1 MEQTME
7 KRKRTCR
14 LGVYFTESELEALR
28 KKAAAARLSMGEFIR
43 KSVADKEIKPA
54 PPADIPRLTRE
65 IHRVGN
71 NLNQLLR
78 NFNSGNPM
86 DLPLMRTVLEQTR
99 QAADAVVKAYTMED

>member
-1 MEQTME
+1 MAAL
-7 KRKRTCR
+7 KYKAD
-14 LGVYFTESELEALR
+14 ES
-28 KKAAAARLSMGEFIR
+28 RLSCAAFVRRAVEN
-43 KSVADKEIKPA
+43 KEIKPA

-99 QAADAVVKAYTMED
+99 QAADAVVKAYTMEE

>member
-1 MEQTME
+1 MD
-7 KRKRTCR
+7 KRKRPRR
-14 LGVYFTESELEALR
+14 LGVYFTEDEFKMLR
-28 KKAAAARLSMGEFIR
+28 EKAASARLSMGDFIR
-43 KSVADKEIKPA
+43 RCIANKEIKPA

-99 QAADAVVKAYTMED
+99 QAADAVVKAYTMEE